1 MHFLITAGPT
11 REYIDPVRFISNG
24 STGQMGY
31 ACAAEAVR
39 RGHKVTL
46 VSGPVALK
54 AEKKVKL
61 IKVVTAA
68 EMAEAVQAEFRK
80 SDCVVMTAA
89 VSDYKPIRTEK
100 DKIRK
105 AEQSLT
111 LKLQNTVDILAKLGC
126 KKQHQILIGFAVQDR
141 AAKSRARRKM
151 REKNLDAIILNSPAS
166 IGAERS
172 DFHVLQGGGKWE
184 SHKQTNKKQLAKTI
198 ITLAEK
204 ILEDKEE

>member
-24 STGQMGY
+24 STGKMGY
-31 ACAAEAVR
+31 ACAAAAVR

-68 EMAEAVQAEFRK
+68 EMARAVQGEFRK
-80 SDCVVMTAA
+80 SDCVIMTAA
-89 VSDYKPIRTEK
+89 VTDYKPASTEK
-100 DKIRK
+100 VKIRK
-105 AEQSLT
+105 AEQTLT
-111 LKLQNTVDILAKLGC
+111 LKLQNTVDILAELGRK
-126 KKQHQILIGFAVQDR
+126 KKQQILIGFAVQDQ
-141 AAKSRARRKM
+141 AAKSRARQKI

-172 DFHVLQGGGKWE
+172 DFHILRAGGKWE
-184 SHKQTNKKQLAKTI
+184 SHTQTDKKKLATTI

-204 ILEDKEE
+204 LVKAKAE